1 VFIGVSIN
9 LRTVL
14 GIYGL
19 TGPAA
24 TLPFVAS
31 GVVLLGWGLI
41 GPYPLVAA
49 ILLS

>member
-1 VFIGVSIN
+1 MRHGRGRGVLARLVVIGVSIN

-24 TLPFVAS
+24 TLPFMAS
-31 GVVLLGWGLI
+31 GVVLLGW
-41 GPYPLVAA
+41 A
-49 ILLS
+49 